1 MEMCFMKIYDISREL
16 LSAPLYPG
24 TEEPRVIPLMR
35 IGENG
40 SHYNLSDLA
49 FGAHVATHCDACW
62 HFVADGPDIA
72 AMPLEHYVGPCYV
85 METPKKTLISG
96 AYIRDNLP
104 QDVTRLLIKGGGE
117 SFLSN
122 EAADYIKDAG
132 VITVGTDG
140 WSVSP
145 LDNESRIHSVF
156 FGNGIAIIEQLEL
169 SEVPPG
175 YYTLCAAPVKIA
187 GADGAPCR
195 ALLLT
200 D

>member
-1 MEMCFMKIYDISREL
+1 
-16 LSAPLYPG
+16 
-24 TEEPRVIPLMR
+24 
-35 IGENG
+35 
-40 SHYNLSDLA
+40 
-49 FGAHVATHCDACW
+49 
-62 HFVADGPDIA
+62 
-72 AMPLEHYVGPCYV
+72 MPLEHYVGPCYV

-156 FGNGIAIIEQLEL
+156 LGNGIAIIEQLEL

>member
-1 MEMCFMKIYDISREL
+1 MKLYDISREL
-16 LSAPLYPG
+16 RSAPLYPG
-24 TEEPRVIPLMR
+24 TAEPRVIPLMR

-40 SHYNLSDLA
+40 SAYNLSDLA

-72 AMPLEHYVGPCYV
+72 AMPLEHYVGSCYV
-85 METPKKTLISG
+85 MEVPENTLVSG
-96 AYIRDNLP
+96 DYVKEHLP
-104 QDVTRLLIKGGGE
+104 QGVTRLLIKGGGE

-122 EAADYIKDAG
+122 EAADYIQESG
-132 VITVGTDG
+132 IITVGTDG

-156 FGNGIAIIEQLEL
+156 LGNGIAIIEQLEL
-169 SEVPPG
+169 SGVPAG
-175 YYTLCAAPVKIA
+175 HYMLCAAPVKIS
-187 GADGAPCR
+187 GTDGAPCR
-195 ALLLT
+195 ALLFS

>member
-1 MEMCFMKIYDISREL
+1 MKVYDISREL

-24 TEEPRVIPLMR
+24 TAEPRVIPLMR
-35 IGENG
+35 IGENN

-62 HFVADGPDIA
+62 HFVEDGPDIA
-72 AMPLEHYVGPCYV
+72 AMPLTHYVGPCYV
-85 METPKKTLISG
+85 MDVPENTLISG
-96 AYIRDNLP
+96 DFVQEKLP
-104 QDVTRLLIKGGGE
+104 QGVQRLLIRGGGQ

-122 EAADYIKDAG
+122 EAADYIRKSG

-145 LDNESRIHSVF
+145 LNNESRIHSLF
-156 FGNGIAIIEQLEL
+156 LGNGVAIIEQLDL
-169 SEVPPG
+169 SEVKEG
-175 YYTLCAAPVKIA
+175 YYNLCAAPVKIA
-187 GADGAPCR
+187 GCDGAPCR
-195 ALLLT
+195 ALLFAE

>member
-1 MEMCFMKIYDISREL
+1 MKLYDISREL

-24 TEEPRVIPLMR
+24 TDEPRVIPLMR

-40 SHYNLSDLA
+40 ANYNLSDLA

-72 AMPLEHYVGPCYV
+72 AMPLTHYVGPCYV
-85 METPKKTLISG
+85 MEVPENTLISG
-96 AYIRDNLP
+96 DFVREHLP
-104 QDVTRLLIKGGGE
+104 KGVTRLLIKGGGE

-122 EAADYIKDAG
+122 EAAEYIKDSG

-145 LDNESRIHSVF
+145 LDNKSRIHSIF
-156 FGNGIAIIEQLEL
+156 LGNGIAIIEQLAL
-169 SEVPPG
+169 SEVPEG
-175 YYTLCAAPVKIA
+175 TYTLCAAPVKIA

-195 ALLLT
+195 ALLFA

>member
-1 MEMCFMKIYDISREL
+1 MKLYDISREL
-16 LSAPLYPG
+16 RSAPLYPG
-24 TEEPRVIPLMR
+24 TAEPRVIPLMR

-40 SHYNLSDLA
+40 SAYNLSDLA

-72 AMPLEHYVGPCYV
+72 AMPLEHYVGSCYV
-85 METPKKTLISG
+85 MEVPENTLISG
-96 AYIRDNLP
+96 DYVKEHLP
-104 QDVTRLLIKGGGE
+104 QGVTRLLIKGGGE

-122 EAADYIKDAG
+122 EAADYIQESG
-132 VITVGTDG
+132 IITVGTDG

-156 FGNGIAIIEQLEL
+156 LGNGIAIIEQLEL
-169 SEVPPG
+169 SGVPAG
-175 YYTLCAAPVKIA
+175 HYMLCAAPVKIS
-187 GADGAPCR
+187 GTDGAPCR
-195 ALLLT
+195 ALLFS

>member
-1 MEMCFMKIYDISREL
+1 MKLYDISREL
-16 LSAPLYPG
+16 FSAPLYPG
-24 TEEPRVIPLMR
+24 TDEPRVIPLMR

-40 SHYNLSDLA
+40 ANYNLSDLA

-72 AMPLEHYVGPCYV
+72 AMPLTHYVGPCYV
-85 METPKKTLISG
+85 MEVPEKTLISG
-96 AYIRDNLP
+96 DFMREHLP
-104 QDVTRLLIKGGGE
+104 KGVTRLLIKGGGE

-122 EAADYIKDAG
+122 EAADYIKDCG

-156 FGNGIAIIEQLEL
+156 LGNGIAIIEQMAL
-169 SEVPPG
+169 SEVPEG
-175 YYTLCAAPVKIA
+175 TYTLCAAPVKIA

-195 ALLLT
+195 ALLFAE
-200 D
+200 